1 MAISRRQTGAGLSA
15 VTRKNSAVQI
25 HEFILRLETLE
36 GNTKH
41 RDGWRVRV
49 LKEMYRNPR
58 TISELAK
65 AVRKNS
71 SDVHMLLQNRHI
83 KEIVEEEHRRGQVV
97 QKLTPEGRKLV
108 KAYLRKG

>member
-1 MAISRRQTGAGLSA
+1 MSA
-15 VTRKNSAVQI
+15 VTRKSSTEQL

-49 LKEMYRNPR
+49 LKEMYHNPR

-83 KEIVEEEHRRGQVV
+83 KGIVEEDNRQGRVV

-108 KAYLRKG
+108 KSYLRKG